1 MDAINDRSAM
11 PVLDAQ
17 QVTTLISDSGVTRF
31 RITASE
37 WQVYDKA
44 KPSYWEFP
52 KGIYLEQFDAM
63 LNTSATLRADYA
75 YYDDQQEIW
84 HLTGNVNATNVN
96 GEQFE
101 TPELYWEQKTE
112 RVYSDSSITIIQPPT
127 QAAIKADGDNA
138 KYLESLG
145 YDVTASDVATDF
157 LATLE
162 ARDLHPVKFNVL
174 TDEFPGQYH
183 GIFCWRVFVHFTPDD
198 VLVAL
203 KKTYAALEPGGRF
216 VFNMINREVKDVDR
230 EWVDFPGVYE
240 MGVDRYFNYFREAD
254 GNSKI
259 PRAGGGYFITKI

>member
-1 MDAINDRSAM
+1 MLLNNKQHSIVLSIAIVLVAMLTFPSCHRKEVKLRMDAINDRSAM

-31 RITASE
+31 RITACE

-112 RVYSDSSITIIQPPT
+112 RVYSDSAITIIQPPT
-127 QAAIKADGDNA
+127 QTAIKADGDNA
-138 KYLESLG
+138 KGTVIQGVGFESNQEMTK
-145 YDVTASDVATDF
+145 YTIRRPT
-157 LATLE
+157 
-162 ARDLHPVKFNVL
+162 
-174 TDEFPGQYH
+174 
-183 GIFCWRVFVHFTPDD
+183 GIFSVDD
-198 VLVAL
+198 
-203 KKTYAALEPGGRF
+203 
-216 VFNMINREVKDVDR
+216 
-230 EWVDFPGVYE
+230 
-240 MGVDRYFNYFREAD
+240 
-254 GNSKI
+254 
-259 PRAGGGYFITKI
+259 